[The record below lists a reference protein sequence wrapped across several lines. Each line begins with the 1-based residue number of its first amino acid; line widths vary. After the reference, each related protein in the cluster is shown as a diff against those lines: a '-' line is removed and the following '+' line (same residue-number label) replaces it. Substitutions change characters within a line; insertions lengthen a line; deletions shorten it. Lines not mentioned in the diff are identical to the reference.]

1 MSDFVRPADFGCKS
15 RASILAEAIR
25 IPAADPSWPHSG
37 AQVQL
42 RSAPLGGWPKRAID
56 IVIALVALPL
66 LSPLMLISMILIKLT
81 MGGPVIFAHYR
92 IGHNGQLFPCFKF
105 RTMVSNADEVL
116 ERHLA
121 ENPEAEREWRNTM
134 KLKSDPR
141 VNMLGRVLRKS
152 SIDEIPQLVNVLRGE
167 MSCVGPRPIIAD
179 ELPRYD
185 THLSE
190 YLQARPGM
198 TGVWQISGRNT
209 LDYAQRVA
217 LDCEYIRNWS
227 VWRDLVILGKTIFVL
242 AKFHESS

>member
-1 MSDFVRPADFGCKS
+1 
-15 RASILAEAIR
+15 
-25 IPAADPSWPHSG
+25 
-37 AQVQL
+37 
-42 RSAPLGGWPKRAID
+42 
-56 IVIALVALPL
+56 
-66 LSPLMLISMILIKLT
+66 
-81 MGGPVIFAHYR
+81 
-92 IGHNGQLFPCFKF
+92 
-105 RTMVSNADEVL
+105 MVSNADEVL

-134 KLKSDPR
+134 KLRSDPR

-167 MSCVGPRPIIAD
+167 MSCVGPRPIIAE

-185 THLSE
+185 THLPE

-227 VWRDLVILGKTIFVL
+227 IWRDLVILGKTIFVL